1 MPDKENFDED
11 LLIHLLR
18 QGDEEAFEV
27 LYNRYWEKLLTH
39 AYRRTSS
46 LETSKELI
54 QEVFAN
60 LWRRREQLNIKT
72 SFAAYIFT
80 ALKYTLLD
88 HIRSQIVK
96 DKYVE
101 AIKKTASETDNS
113 TLNLIAFEELSKVLE
128 EEINKLPERCRLVFR
143 LSRMEHYSNQEIA
156 DKLQISTKTVEN
168 QITKAIK
175 ILRANMQEFT
185 ISAALLFIFNLL
197 G

>member
-1 MPDKENFDED
+1 MPDKENFDEN
-11 LLIHLLR
+11 LLIQLLR
-18 QGDEEAFEV
+18 QGDEDAFAV

-39 AYRRTSS
+39 AYHRTAS
-46 LETSKELI
+46 LEIAKELT

-60 LWRRREQLNIKT
+60 LWRRRTQLNIKT

-88 HIRSQIVK
+88 HIRSQAVK

-101 AIKKTASETDNS
+101 AIKKTVSETDNS
-113 TLNLIAFEELSKVLE
+113 TLDFIAFEELSKTLE

-143 LSRMEHYSNQEIA
+143 LSRMEHYSHEEIA
-156 DKLQISTKTVEN
+156 KKLQISTKTVEN

-185 ISAALLFIFNLL
+185 ISAVFLFIFDLL

>member
-1 MPDKENFDED
+1 MPDKENFDEN
-11 LLIHLLR
+11 LLIQLLR
-18 QGDEEAFEV
+18 QGDEDAFEM
-27 LYNRYWEKLLTH
+27 LYNRYWEKMLTH
-39 AYRRTSS
+39 AYHRTGS
-46 LETSKELI
+46 LETAKELT

-60 LWRRREQLNIKT
+60 LWRRRTQLNIKS

-88 HIRSQIVK
+88 HIRAQAVK

-113 TLNLIAFEELSKVLE
+113 TLDFIAFEELSKTLE
-128 EEINKLPERCRLVFR
+128 EAINQLPERCRLVFR

-156 DKLQISTKTVEN
+156 KKLQISTKTVEN

-175 ILRANMQEFT
+175 ILRANIQEFT
-185 ISAALLFIFNLL
+185 ISAVFLFIFDLL